1 MKSVSCLAFHYWVK
15 IKLMQRYPSYTLL
28 LILFLALGTLGQG
41 GVSQVVVPPERR
53 AQVIAQGDLYTQL
66 GNKSLQARIA
76 AIPTPFV
83 FPEDLLGAG
92 SVASTHKPVY
102 SDAEVVKAVARSL
115 KLQGLLVKHDQQC
128 LYLEQGKV
136 TVGDTFQ
143 ALVQGVLYTLTL
155 AYVNSNTFTL
165 KLNEA
170 LWTQP
175 FDTINSA
182 SIHFDKK

>member
-1 MKSVSCLAFHYWVK
+1 
-15 IKLMQRYPSYTLL
+15 MQRYPFYPLFLVLL
-28 LILFLALGTLGQG
+28 LTLSLLGQA
-41 GVSQVVVPPERR
+41 GVSPVVVPPERR

-66 GNKSLQARIA
+66 DNTATQARIA
-76 AIPTPFV
+76 AIITPFV

-92 SVASTHKPVY
+92 AFSSTHKPVY

-115 KLQGLLVKHDQQC
+115 KLQGLLAKQDQQC

-143 ALVQGVLYTLTL
+143 ALVQGVPYTLTL
-155 AYVNSNTFTL
+155 EYVTSNTFTL
-165 KLNEA
+165 KLNDA